1 MKKTRLTFYAFCSI
15 ALLTVI
21 LPGACTK
28 AKTLPP
34 LPEVICNSTISFSMQ
49 IAPMIEENCSGCHGV
64 GAGTSPVLS
73 NHAEIA
79 QNSDAIIRALRGTPQ
94 LMPEG
99 GPALADSLIQ
109 QFQCWLQQGAP
120 NN

>member
-1 MKKTRLTFYAFCSI
+1 MKKTTLTFYALCVI
-15 ALLTVI
+15 GLLIVI

-28 AKTLPP
+28 AKTSPP
-34 LPEVICNSTISFSMQ
+34 LPQVICNSTISFSTQ
-49 IAPMIEENCSGCHGV
+49 IAPMIEENCSGCHGS

-73 NHAEIA
+73 NHAEISA
-79 QNSDAIIRALRGTPQ
+79 NANAIIQALRGTPQ
-94 LMPEG
+94 LMPQG

-109 QFQCWLQQGAP
+109 QFQCWMEQGKM

>member
-1 MKKTRLTFYAFCSI
+1 MKKTTSIFFAFCGIVIS
-15 ALLTVI
+15 TVLVI
-21 LPGACTK
+21 SACTK
-28 AKTLPP
+28 AKTPPP
-34 LPEVICNSTISFSMQ
+34 LPEVICTSTISFSTQ
-49 IAPMIEENCSGCHGV
+49 IAPMIEENCSGCHGS

-79 QNSDAIIRALRGTPQ
+79 QNANAIINALRGTPQ

-109 QFQCWLQQGAP
+109 QFQCWMQQGTL